1 MVEENIF
8 DFNPDNHCYS
18 VLSVLTFV
26 MSRDPLVSVCISSM
40 SKGSNILLSFVQ
52 VMNWKGG

>member
-1 MVEENIF
+1 MEENIF
-8 DFNPDNHCYS
+8 DKFNPDNYCF
-18 VLSVLTFV
+18 SVLTFV